1 MPGVDSS
8 DLQEESSMST
18 LHRFFINAEQIKGT
32 DVLLKQPH
40 THQIRNVLRM
50 HPGDRIVVL
59 DNSGWEYLVEL
70 TSVDREEV
78 RGQIVEKR
86 LNTSEPSVKV
96 TLYQALLKGE
106 NFELVLQKGT
116 EIGVV
121 SFVPLISER
130 CIVSDV
136 DYVVKRRERWER
148 IIAEAAEQ
156 SGRGFLPRLEE
167 PVLFA
172 RACRDL
178 KLRGGLALMPWEG
191 ERKRSLREALAGDKK
206 PFSISIIVGPE
217 GGFSEKE
224 VEMARRYGIITVS
237 LGPRILRAETAGIV
251 AAALVLYELGDMG
264 PRSP

>member
-1 MPGVDSS
+1 
-8 DLQEESSMST
+8 MSA
-18 LHRFFINAEQIKGT
+18 LHRFFIKPDQIKGAEVT
-32 DVLLKQPH
+32 LTQPQA
-40 THQIRNVLRM
+40 HQIRNVLRM
-50 HPGDRIVVL
+50 HPGQRIIVL

-70 TSVDREEV
+70 TTVDRDEI
-78 RGQIVEKR
+78 RGQVVEKR
-86 LNTSEPSVKV
+86 LNHSEPSAKV
-96 TLYQALLKGE
+96 TLYQALLKGD

-130 CIVSDV
+130 CIVGDL
-136 DYVVKRRERWER
+136 DYVEKRRERWER

-156 SGRGFLPRLEE
+156 SGRGLLPKLEE

-172 RACRDL
+172 KACRDF

-191 ERKRSLREALAGDKK
+191 EKRRSLKDALAGEKK
-206 PFSISIIVGPE
+206 PFSVSLIVGPE

-224 VEMARRYGIITVS
+224 VEMARRYGVTTVS

-251 AAALVLYELGDMG
+251 AAALVLYELGDMS
-264 PRSP
+264 PRERV